1 MDLRKALNTYYYSA
15 AMNNLHLM
23 NKKILDE
30 NLTFNSLLYLEMI
43 FSLGEKCTASQ
54 IADLLHVSR
63 PAVTQ
68 KINELIRQG
77 FVTRTLDPDDHRR
90 YCLSVCEDVVPLYQV
105 YRQQDE
111 EVIESLTSRYT
122 PEEIE
127 KFCEMLNIL
136 SDINREEITRSD
148 PSHK

>member
-1 MDLRKALNTYYYSA
+1 MDLRKALYTYYYSA

-30 NLTFNSLLYLEMI
+30 NLTYNSLLYLEMI
-43 FSLGEKCTASQ
+43 FSLGDKCTVSQ

-63 PAVTQ
+63 PGVTQ

-77 FVTRTLDPDDHRR
+77 FVTKTSDPADRR
-90 YCLSVCEDVVPLYQV
+90 KHYLSVREDAVPLYQV
-105 YRQQDE
+105 YRRQDE
-111 EVIESLTSRYT
+111 EAIESLTSRYS

-127 KFCEMLNIL
+127 KFCEMLSIF
-136 SDINREEITRSD
+136 SDINIKELSKD
-148 PSHK
+148 

>member
-1 MDLRKALNTYYYSA
+1 MELRKALNTYYYSS

-30 NLTFNSLLYLEMI
+30 SLTYNSLLYLEMI

-77 FVTRTLDPDDHRR
+77 FVTKTRDPGDHRR
-90 YCLSVCEDVVPLYQV
+90 QCLSVCEDVLPLYRV
-105 YRQQDE
+105 YRRQDE
-111 EVIESLTSRYT
+111 EAIELITGRYT

-127 KFCEMLNIL
+127 KFCEMLSIL
-136 SDINREEITRSD
+136 SDINMDELSRG
-148 PSHK
+148 